1 MNMEHWWNDR
11 DRVKPKYWKKN
22 LIPLQPANKN
32 PTCAGM
38 AWRKMGHQKVI
49 QNYSFKHTIQNAKL
63 LTF

>member
-1 MNMEHWWNDR
+1 MEYWWNDR

-32 PTCAGM
+32 PIWAGM
-38 AWRKMGHQKVI
+38 ARKMGL
-49 QNYSFKHTIQNAKL
+49 QNGKQNDSFKHTIQNAIL

>member
-32 PTCAGM
+32 PTWAGM
-38 AWRKMGHQKVI
+38 AWKMGL
-49 QNYSFKHTIQNAKL
+49 QNGQQNDSFKHTIQNAIL